1 VTRLPGLT
9 PVALAAALCA
19 FAPLNAAALKG
30 LEPGGKAPPFSL
42 TDPAGKVLTLDS
54 LAGTPGAI
62 LFWSTWSPRS
72 EEILEDFREYH
83 RLYAEKGLGIVAI
96 NIDGENL
103 DHRRRQEVLSFIEK
117 IDVPFP
123 VLLDESLEV
132 FAAYGVMAH
141 PSAVVIDGEGR
152 ITYTLGGYPLSL
164 REELRDS
171 LLKVLGL
178 YVEPERPE
186 PLADISSE
194 RSRALRHYNLGRRLM
209 AKGQMKEALQAFD
222 RAAAADPSFFEPAIM
237 AARLDLAAGK
247 PARAE
252 TLLKSVS
259 PEAVNRSDM
268 RFLLGALLLHKEKTD
283 AAEKTFEKLR
293 ERSPREGW
301 GWWGLGLVGLARGEI
316 GEALEWMSRA
326 FALQPQNAE
335 AEAWLRR
342 YLKGVWLRGESEPME
357 DDLVAL
363 FPSLGEMRDRYRKM
377 FSAGDPGP

>member
-9 PVALAAALCA
+9 AFALAAALCA
-19 FAPLNAAALKG
+19 FAPRNTAALKG
-30 LEPGGKAPPFSL
+30 LEPGVKAPPFSL
-42 TDPAGKVLTLDS
+42 ADPAGKVLTLES

-62 LFWSTWSPRS
+62 IFWSTWSPRS
-72 EEILEDFREYH
+72 AEILEDFREYH
-83 RLYAEKGLGIVAI
+83 GLYAEKGLGIVAV
-96 NIDGENL
+96 NVDGENL
-103 DHRRRQEVLSFIEK
+103 DYGRRREVLSFIEEM
-117 IDVPFP
+117 DLPFP
-123 VLLDESLEV
+123 SLLDENLAA

-141 PSAVVIDGEGR
+141 PSAVVMDGEGK

-164 REELRDS
+164 REELRDN

-178 YVEPERPE
+178 YVEPARPE
-186 PLADISSE
+186 PLADISPE
-194 RSRALRHYNLGRRLM
+194 RSRALRHYNLARRLM
-209 AKGQMKEALQAFD
+209 AKGQTKEALQAFD

-259 PEAVNRSDM
+259 PEAANRNDM
-268 RFLLGALLLHKEKTD
+268 RFLLGTLLLHKEKTD

-293 ERSPREGW
+293 EKSPREGW

-316 GEALEWMSRA
+316 EEALEWMSRA

-335 AEAWLRR
+335 TEAWLERH
-342 YLKGVWLRGESEPME
+342 LKGFWLRGESAPME

-363 FPSLGEMRDRYRKM
+363 FPSLGETRDRYRKM
-377 FSAGDPGP
+377 FSAGAPGP